1 LKNFLYLIFVLLF
14 VSCEI
19 SKKNSIEKIKNTKDS
34 ILLNY
39 TISKDTSL
47 SPNERL
53 RAINSSFFSLNKE
66 KIDTLYC
73 KVLYQK
79 NLIHFA
85 LKEYD
90 SLQYFGKLLI
100 KNAKQSKDKYILGS
114 QYYLIGYYFSNV
126 SHIADSAFNNY
137 NRSKNYFEQIRDSS
151 RIGRNLLNMG
161 TIQKDYNDFFGSK
174 ETITEALQFLNLQRD
189 EQYIA
194 HCYNILATDHRKLL
208 NYQDAINYYL
218 MSIETTSSET
228 DNLIYQNNLAASYID
243 NTQYSDG
250 ISLLNLIMK
259 DSILADNQREY
270 ARVLDNLA
278 YAKWLSG
285 DKIIEKEFQ
294 KPFKIRKQN
303 NDKRGQIS
311 SYTHLGEYNSA
322 TNPKRSISYFDS
334 VIQLSR
340 KLKMPRAEA
349 DALRFL
355 MKVEPKNLYIRD
367 RYVFLQDSLYQQEL
381 KVKTQFAKYKY
392 DDKVTQEE
400 NLRLEKEN
408 TEKELEASRERTQ
421 KILYLGG
428 FLFITTV
435 LGLSLFGFRQRTKRL
450 KQKGKAEKLEAIQE
464 TEAEL
469 SRKLH
474 DDHGGKLNQLM
485 SLIQLNADK
494 EVILDKTEEL
504 YNHTRDFSRTLNS
517 VDTGPD
523 FWKVLKVTLEF
534 AKPGE
539 VEMMFNGGKELDW
552 SMVSNQSKTILF
564 KVLQELIINMA
575 RHSKAQQTVI
585 IFKEHNKILNVYYED
600 DGVGASK
607 EALFRKNGLQNTEKR
622 IQAIGGSIIFDSEE
636 GKGFRAEIYIPK

>member
-1 LKNFLYLIFVLLF
+1 MPNTLIEKDSPSYYFLKSQDMKLKVTNRLKAVNKAIEMTGGLDSHGFSGQLAYHKNWLHFSSGQNDSLIFYHHKVF
-14 VSCEI
+14 EGS
-19 SKKNSIEKIKNTKDS
+19 SKN
-34 ILLNY
+34 
-39 TISKDTSL
+39 
-47 SPNERL
+47 
-53 RAINSSFFSLNKE
+53 
-66 KIDTLYC
+66 ID
-73 KVLYQK
+73 
-79 NLIHFA
+79 
-85 LKEYD
+85 D
-90 SLQYFGKLLI
+90 
-100 KNAKQSKDKYILGS
+100 
-114 QYYLIGYYFSNV
+114 YYLGQEYYLMGYYFSEVVHN
-126 SHIADSAFNNY
+126 SEEAFRNY
-137 NRSKNYFEQIRDSS
+137 TLSKGYFEKIRDSS
-151 RIGRNLLNMG
+151 WVGRNLLNMG
-161 TIQKDYNDFFGSK
+161 TIQKDKSDFFGSK
-174 ETITEALQFLNLQRD
+174 ETLTEALKYLNSNND
-189 EQYIA
+189 VTYIVQ
-194 HCYNILATDHRKLL
+194 CYNLLATNHRKLL
-208 NYQDAINYYL
+208 NFDDALTFYNKAIIL
-218 MSIETTSSET
+218 T
-228 DNLIYQNNLAASYID
+228 DSPTDKFIYQNNLAATYID
-243 NTQYSDG
+243 NHQLKMA
-250 ISLLNLIMK
+250 INLL
-259 DSILADNQREY
+259 DSISNIPIPVRNQKEY

-278 YAKWLSG
+278 YAKWSSG
-285 DKIIEKEFQ
+285 DKITQKDFQ
-294 KPFKIRKQN
+294 HPLNIRN
-303 NDKRGQIS
+303 SYNDQRGQIA
-311 SYTHLGEYNSA
+311 SYTHLGEYNSE
-322 TNPKRSISYFDS
+322 TYPKRAISYFDS
-334 VIQLSR
+334 VIKLS
-340 KLKMPRAEA
+340 KEAKIPRAEA

-355 MKVEPKNLYIRD
+355 MRIEPKNVDIRD
-367 RYVFLQDSLYQQEL
+367 RYVFLKDSLYQQEL

-400 NLRLEKEN
+400 NLRLEKAN
-408 TEKELEASRERTQ
+408 AEKELEAIKQRNQ

-428 FLFITTV
+428 LLFITIV
-435 LGLSLFGFRQRTKRL
+435 FGLSLFGFRQRTKRL
-450 KQKGKAEKLEAIQE
+450 KQKSKAEKLEAIQE